1 MRRVATIVLLLACAA
16 PLVAQRK
23 VDLIIDAEGV
33 RRTGKNA
40 EFTQGQTRFEPSF
53 GTGGGAGFGIDW
65 FVSDRVSLELK
76 VAALASKLRVRT
88 IGSDFILVADL
99 GRAQIYPVTA
109 LLKWHMNE
117 HGALRPYVGI
127 GAGHIIL
134 RDVEKQTVRFTGV
147 TFEDPTGLVLDGGLL
162 LNLSKRWAL
171 SGDVR
176 YVPIETSSRATF
188 GGTSS
193 SVELNVRPLIAGFGI
208 AFHF

>member
-1 MRRVATIVLLLACAA
+1 MRRVATIVLLLASAT
-16 PLVAQRK
+16 PLLAQRR
-23 VDLIIDAEGV
+23 VDLIVDAEGV
-33 RRTGKNA
+33 RRTGRNT
-40 EFTQGQTRFEPSF
+40 EFTPGQTRFEPAF
-53 GTGGGAGFGIDW
+53 GTGDGAGLGMDW
-65 FVSDRVSLELK
+65 FLSDRVSLELK
-76 VAALASKLRVRT
+76 AAALASTLRVRT

-134 RDVEKQTVRFTGV
+134 RNVEKQTVRFTGI
-147 TFEDPTGLVLDGGLL
+147 TFKDPTGVVLDGGLL
-162 LNLSKRWAL
+162 LNLSRRWAL
-171 SGDVR
+171 SGDLR

-193 SVELNVRPLIAGFGI
+193 SVELNVRPLIAAFGI

>member
-1 MRRVATIVLLLACAA
+1 MRRVATIVLLLAFAA
-16 PLVAQRK
+16 PLLAQRR

-33 RRTGKNA
+33 RRTGRNT
-40 EFTQGQTRFEPSF
+40 EFSPGQTRFEPSF
-53 GTGGGAGFGIDW
+53 ATGGGAGLGIDW
-65 FVSDRVSLELK
+65 FVSDRVSLEVK
-76 VAALASKLRVRT
+76 VAAVASKLRVRT
-88 IGSDFILVADL
+88 VGSDFILVADL

-117 HGALRPYVGI
+117 HGALRPYIGA

-134 RDVEKQTVRFTGV
+134 RDVEKKTARFTGI
-147 TFEDPTGLVLDGGLL
+147 TFQDPTGLVLDAGLL

-188 GGTSS
+188 AGTSS
-193 SVELNVRPLIAGFGI
+193 SVELNVRPLIAGFGV